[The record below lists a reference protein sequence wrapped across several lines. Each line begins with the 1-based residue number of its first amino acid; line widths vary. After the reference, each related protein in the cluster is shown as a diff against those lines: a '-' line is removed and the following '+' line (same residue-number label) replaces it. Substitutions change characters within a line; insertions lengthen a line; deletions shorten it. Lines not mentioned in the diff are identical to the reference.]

1 MKYLFL
7 VFCLGMQV
15 FVASSAQADSPLD
28 AYRSN
33 SQALVRCLWVAAGSE
48 DNQEEQKKSGT
59 EEEEE
64 PDCD

>member
-15 FVASSAQADSPLD
+15 FVASTTQAGSTLD
-28 AYRSN
+28 VYRSN
-33 SQALVRCLWVAAGSE
+33 PEAMFRCLWVAAGSE
-48 DNQEEQKKSGT
+48 DTQEEKKKSET
-59 EEEEE
+59 DDEEE